1 MMIGHGVS
9 VLLITSA
16 VGYWVLTTSEK
27 EKGQVKKVGRLL
39 ALIIILVSLVGVACR
54 AISFAR
60 AKGYCPAGTMSCP
73 FTGKSASSQ
82 PAQ

>member
-9 VLLITSA
+9 GLLITSA

-39 ALIIILVSLVGVACR
+39 ALIIILVSVVGIACR
-54 AISFAR
+54 VYAFAQR
-60 AKGYCPAGTMSCP
+60 KGYCPPSMACP
-73 FTGKSASSQ
+73 FTGKSASS
-82 PAQ
+82 